1 MIQAYNKDIVVHLA
15 SMPELKKLQIEENT
29 LLYQGIFAQVDEDL
43 KEIKIHLK
51 NIKQDIEVEV
61 DQIKACHVEVCSVL
75 IVLLV

>member
-51 NIKQDIEVEV
+51 TMKQDVEMEV
-61 DQIKACHVEVCSVL
+61 DQIKAYHVEVRSTS
-75 IVLLV
+75 IVLFV